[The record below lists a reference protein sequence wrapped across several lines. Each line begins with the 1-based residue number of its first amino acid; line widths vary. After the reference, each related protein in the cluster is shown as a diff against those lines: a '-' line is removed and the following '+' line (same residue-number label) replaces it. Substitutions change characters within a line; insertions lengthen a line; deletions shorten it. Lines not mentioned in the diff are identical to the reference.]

1 MRSSLFAATLV
12 LASCA
17 SAVNPL
23 REKLEQ
29 ALEELRSHENT
40 GVISRRDSPTS
51 ELQDTTINLVSI
63 DIGTP
68 PQSFKAIVDT
78 GSYDAFLKAKECR
91 DPSCVKD
98 ATYDGSKSSTFTTS
112 AGPLVTLAYADGTA
126 VSGLAAKDSATIGG
140 VTMSNFTFLRVL
152 NYKQASTNVVAY
164 TAMLGMG
171 MPSSNA
177 TAGDLAG
184 TLRKPSGSS
193 LGRSVTGQLSDAGVK
208 PVFGLYPTLDGKPGS
223 VTLGGIDATK
233 FSGDLTWVEVPTFA
247 NSSAIDPVMAAG
259 TAGMWKAV
267 MGAVKYPDGTEN
279 QVGGL
284 PIVLDTGSSLSLFP
298 QSFVTKLGQSIGG
311 TLLTPAGSSGIQI
324 YKISCDKVSTL
335 QDLTLTLGGKTVSIP
350 PSVYIQNS
358 FVRGDPGCVLGFVSL
373 GTEGALGGAAL
384 MGMNIL
390 RAFYTA
396 WNWGDRQVA
405 FARLSSPA
413 TPSGQ
418 PRSGT
423 QGNTGYSLPAL
434 PMKASLAAA
443 LGAWLLQSVLV

>member
-1 MRSSLFAATLV
+1 MRSSLIAATLF

-17 SAVNPL
+17 SALNPL
-23 REKLEQ
+23 REKLEH
-29 ALEELRSHENT
+29 ALEELRSHET
-40 GVISRRDSPTS
+40 KGDISRRDSSTS
-51 ELQDTTINLVSI
+51 ELADSTINLVGI
-63 DIGTP
+63 DVGTP

-78 GSYDAFLKAKECR
+78 GSYDAFLKAKECL
-91 DPSCVKD
+91 DTGCVKD
-98 ATYDGSKSSTFTTS
+98 TTYDGSKSSTFTTTT
-112 AGPLVTLAYADGTA
+112 GPSVTLAYADGTA
-126 VSGLAAKDSATIGG
+126 VTGVASRDTTTVGG

-152 NYKQASTNVVAY
+152 SYKQASTNVITY

-177 TAGDLAG
+177 TAGTPGRL
-184 TLRKPSGSS
+184 SGSS
-193 LGRSVTGQLSDAGVK
+193 LGRSVTGQLSDAGIK
-208 PVFGLYPTLDGKPGS
+208 PIFGLYPTLDGKPGLL
-223 VTLGGIDATK
+223 TLGGIDTTK
-233 FSGDLTWVEVPTFA
+233 FSGDLTWVDVPTFA

-279 QVGGL
+279 QVAGL
-284 PIVLDTGSSLSLFP
+284 PIILDTGSSLSLFP

-311 TLLTPAGSSGIQI
+311 TLLAQAGASGLQI
-324 YKISCDKVSTL
+324 YKVSCDKIKTL

-350 PSVYIQNS
+350 PSIYIQNS
-358 FVRGDPGCVLGFVSL
+358 FIRGETGCVLGFVSL

-396 WNWGDRQVA
+396 WNWGDRQVG
-405 FARLSSPA
+405 FARLAAPA

-423 QGNTGYSLPAL
+423 GSQGNTGYSLPAL
-434 PMKASLAAA
+434 PMKASLAVA
-443 LGAWLLQSVLV
+443 LGVWLLQSVLV